1 MCDVSRCRLQCPDGV
16 CAKVLAANAVS
27 AALLMSGV
35 PWAGPVGVVRVAM
48 CEGELVVNPSG
59 RQLGSSEWSML
70 YGGTAEDCVLVT
82 GLPCVLVAALIVLLA
97 SSRYMPVTAA
107 VVLS

>member
-1 MCDVSRCRLQCPDGV
+1 MCDVSRFRLQCRDVV
-16 CAKVLAANAVS
+16 CGKVLAANAVS
-27 AALLMSGV
+27 AALVMSGV

-59 RQLGSSEWSML
+59 SQLGSSEWSML
-70 YGGTAEDCVLVT
+70 YGGTAEDCVLVAAAPCAGFCLICPT
-82 GLPCVLVAALIVLLA
+82 GVSC
-97 SSRYMPVTAA
+97 YMPVTAA